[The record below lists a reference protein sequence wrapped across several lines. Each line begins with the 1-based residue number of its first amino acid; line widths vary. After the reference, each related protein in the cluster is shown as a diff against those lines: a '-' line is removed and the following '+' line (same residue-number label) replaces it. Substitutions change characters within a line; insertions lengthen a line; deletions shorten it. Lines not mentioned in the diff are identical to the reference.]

1 MYTHPRVSQLFC
13 SQRGFEPCIYIRI
26 RAAMPS
32 WTASD
37 MVCEIENIGKL
48 WKARGVS
55 QVAEAMVNNA
65 IRKLSSLNSI
75 GPSAAIQLYAAIDV
89 VQLETSAKN
98 RLSECIDKLVTQDV
112 TEVGATS
119 NRNGQLLITPFNYL
133 TQKDWDTINSDAAS
147 YWTSIYVVA
156 QRFKKIGIKPPMADM
171 TLKWTAGTLV
181 ANWLERSTV
190 MPSYEA
196 IFQLTKDLKQAL
208 RNCSVKAHPDVQ
220 SLQIYTETPS
230 QLGQSF
236 MARAYDN
243 DDQPVQTSSA
253 KVSGLVRDHIP
264 IRLRSKLLR
273 KSHNKGIEITAA
285 DLDSELMNAQQEDNG
300 KCSNTV
306 LSKPA
311 LGSCGASSESLADA
325 DSQQQDRS
333 IEAQAVSLFEPKLR
347 LSKPSSPAKPM
358 AIEAQLAIEA
368 PLTIE
373 APSKGPEQL
382 ARTTPTKSTLETAEE
397 FEDAAFNALSGGPTN
412 VKKVGLKKAP
422 KPPIC
427 KRLASAAHAAIAKN
441 CVKSG
446 LKRGCKKCRG
456 GAN

>member
-1 MYTHPRVSQLFC
+1 
-13 SQRGFEPCIYIRI
+13 
-26 RAAMPS
+26 MPS

-112 TEVGATS
+112 TEVDATS

-196 IFQLTKDLKQAL
+196 IFQLTKDLRQAL
-208 RNCSVKAHPDVQ
+208 MSCNVKAHPDVQ
-220 SLQIYTETPS
+220 SPTIYTESPS

-236 MARAYDN
+236 MALAYDI
-243 DDQPVQTSSA
+243 DDQPVQMPSA
-253 KVSGLVRDHIP
+253 IVYDLVRDHIP
-264 IRLRSKLLR
+264 VRPTSNLLT
-273 KSHNKGIEITAA
+273 KNHNKGIEITAA
-285 DLDSELMNAQQEDNG
+285 DVARELMNAQQEDNG
-300 KCSNTV
+300 ACTINV
-306 LSKPA
+306 VSKPA

-358 AIEAQLAIEA
+358 AIEAQLAFEA

-373 APSKGPEQL
+373 VPSKGSEQL
-382 ARTTPTKSTLETAEE
+382 TRTTPTKSTLETAEE
-397 FEDAAFNALSGGPTN
+397 FEDAAF
-412 VKKVGLKKAP
+412 KA
-422 KPPIC
+422 
-427 KRLASAAHAAIAKN
+427 
-441 CVKSG
+441 
-446 LKRGCKKCRG
+446 
-456 GAN
+456 

>member
-13 SQRGFEPCIYIRI
+13 SQRGFELCTSIRI

-32 WTASD
+32 LTSSD
-37 MVCEIENIGKL
+37 MASEIENIGKFG
-48 WKARGVS
+48 KTRCVS
-55 QVAEAMVNNA
+55 QVVEKMVNRA
-65 IRKLSSLNSI
+65 IRKLKGLNSVD
-75 GPSAAIQLYAAIDV
+75 PSAAIQLYTAIDDA
-89 VQLETSAKN
+89 QLEATLKN
-98 RLSECIDKLVTQDV
+98 RLSGCIDKLVTQDT
-112 TEVGATS
+112 TEVDTKI

-147 YWTSIYVVA
+147 YWTNICVVA
-156 QRFKKIGIKPPMADM
+156 QRFKKIGIKPPMAEM

-181 ANWLERSTV
+181 ANGLERSTV

-253 KVSGLVRDHIP
+253 KVSGLVRGHIP

-325 DSQQQDRS
+325 DSQQQDRP

-358 AIEAQLAIEA
+358 AIEAQLAFEA

-373 APSKGPEQL
+373 VPSKGSEQL
-382 ARTTPTKSTLETAEE
+382 TRTTPTKSTLETAEE